1 MSTSRSTNKKKRI
14 TVKDV
19 AKALNINASTV
30 SRALSPDKQH
40 LVSDRVVE
48 QVIKKSREMGYSVN
62 PLASALKKGAT
73 KTIGV
78 MIPDILNPM
87 FPPLIN
93 QIQQRAH
100 KLGYTLTFA
109 YTENNSLIAM
119 EELKRLVSRNV
130 DGVIMASAFRED
142 PTVEYCQQMHIP
154 LVLLARSVD
163 SHDIDQIL
171 VDDSEGIHQL
181 TLHLY
186 NLGHR
191 KIAHI
196 AGPTEISSG
205 FNRKLAFKAAT
216 EMHGLQPTLVQAS
229 AFSEDAGRAASKE
242 LFEKYPDT
250 TAVIASNDLLALGC
264 IGERESQGVRCPE
277 DISITGINDMPF
289 LEWFRTPL
297 TTLSIPN
304 IEMANEAINMLVNQ
318 INVGTEKASS
328 RKVLLQPKLVIRQS
342 TKKLNN

>member
-1 MSTSRSTNKKKRI
+1 MSSSRSTNKKRV

-19 AKALNINASTV
+19 ANALNINASTV

-62 PLASALKKGAT
+62 PLASALKKGST

-130 DGVIMASAFRED
+130 DGIIMASAFRED

-154 LVLLARSVD
+154 LVLLTRSVD
-163 SHDIDQIL
+163 SLVTDQIL
-171 VDDSEGIHQL
+171 VDDNEGIHQL
-181 TLHLY
+181 TSHLY
-186 NLGHR
+186 KLGHR

-196 AGPTEISSG
+196 AGPSEISSG
-205 FNRKLAFKAAT
+205 FNRRLAFKAAA
-216 EMHGLQPTLVQAS
+216 EMYDLQPTLVQAS
-229 AFSEDAGRAASKE
+229 AFSEEAGHNASIE
-242 LFEKYPDT
+242 LFEKHPET

-264 IGERESQGVRCPE
+264 IGERESQGVHCPD

-289 LEWFRTPL
+289 LDWFRIPL

-304 IEMANEAINMLVNQ
+304 VEMANEAINMLVNQ
-318 INVGTEKASS
+318 IKAGTEEVSP
-328 RKVLLQPKLVIRQS
+328 RKVLLQPKLVVRQS
-342 TKKLNN
+342 TRKLDS